1 MFGAYQAG
9 AWKVLRSRVHPDI
22 VIGAS
27 AGALNAWA
35 IAGGAEP
42 EELVRFWLDQACAGA
57 CRLRLSWRGIFA
69 SKPLHARIEALW
81 KAYRPRTDVGIV
93 AVELGRLRSRL
104 FRNEEITWRHLAA
117 SCAVLTCYPQIR
129 LDGRLYTDGGLL
141 STLPLWA
148 AAAAGADRIIAV
160 NALSYAPSSVVRA
173 AVTAFRAVAPKDPP
187 VAPDMPIRV
196 IAPSGRLG
204 TLREALYWNENAV
217 RRFIALGEADAE
229 QAARSGLFQSGNDP
243 GKGSHCASGPS

>member
-9 AWKVLRSRVHPDI
+9 AWKVLRSWLQPDI

-42 EELVRFWLDQACAGA
+42 EELIRFWLDPACADV
-57 CRLRLSWRGIFA
+57 CRLRPSWRGIFD
-69 SKPLHARIEALW
+69 SKPLYGRIEALW
-81 KAYRPRTDVGIV
+81 NGYRPRTDVGIV
-93 AVELGRLRSRL
+93 AVEFGRLRSRL

-160 NALSYAPSSVVRA
+160 NALPYAPSAVVRA

-187 VAPDMPIRV
+187 VADMPIRT
-196 IAPSGRLG
+196 IAPAGRLG
-204 TLREALYWNENAV
+204 ALREALFWNEQVV
-217 RRFIALGEADAE
+217 RRLIALGEADAE
-229 QAARSGLFQSGNDP
+229 RAARGGLFQSGNDP
-243 GKGSHCASGPS
+243 ETGSHFSSRPS